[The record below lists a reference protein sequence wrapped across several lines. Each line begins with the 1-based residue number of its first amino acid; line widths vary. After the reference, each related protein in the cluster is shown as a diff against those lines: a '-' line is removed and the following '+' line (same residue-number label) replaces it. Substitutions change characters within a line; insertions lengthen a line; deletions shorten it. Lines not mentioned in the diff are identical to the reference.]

1 MIRETSALLLTCLTL
16 WAPGAFAAPA
26 KVDVSIDVRLD
37 AGLAVVANRETPL
50 PDGRRQSDYRLLGAA
65 SLRRPDVALY
75 GSMSCSGVM
84 TRGPDGTT
92 LDDHADCLWTTA
104 EGDHV
109 AWRYQAEPG
118 NAGQGFQHAVLRA
131 MSGSG
136 RWADVSGALSTDV
149 MFKPKAPDA
158 LALFLVGAGALN
170 TAGAAT
176 DRARA
181 PKATTT
187 QERVR

>member
-16 WAPGAFAAPA
+16 SAPSAFAAPA
-26 KVDVSIDVRLD
+26 QVDVSIEVRLDVRLD

-75 GSMSCSGVM
+75 GSMSCTGVM

-104 EGDHV
+104 EGDHI

-118 NAGQGFQHAVLRA
+118 NRGQGFQHAVLRA

-170 TAGAAT
+170 TT
-176 DRARA
+176 
-181 PKATTT
+181 PK